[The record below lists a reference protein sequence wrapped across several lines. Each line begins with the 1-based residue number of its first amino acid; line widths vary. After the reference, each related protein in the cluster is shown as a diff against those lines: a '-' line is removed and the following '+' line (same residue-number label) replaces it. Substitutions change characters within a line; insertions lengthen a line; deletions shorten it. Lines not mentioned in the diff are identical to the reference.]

1 CVLFSD
7 QQTRKVLRCDFE
19 YRGAVVITLHM
30 YNPYVTDEALMAFL
44 ARYAE
49 VLTPAR
55 YVRDRVG
62 LWTGKRQFQV
72 LLRRKGLEGLMHP
85 PAQFNIGADKGYLF
99 YSRQPPICRR
109 CRRYGH
115 NDGGCVEQ
123 RCLQCAQLGHT
134 AKECSAPKSC
144 HSCGSLDHLMRDCK
158 NGRKQ
163 YVMAAFLE
171 ALSGEQFKN
180 PKQYADSGE

>member
-1 CVLFSD
+1 DLWSRKYGGYICAFISQSRIEKYTAFSGRFNVISLD
-7 QQTRKVLRCDFE
+7 RPNFR
-19 YRGAVVITLHM
+19 VITLHM

-49 VLTPAR
+49 VLTP
-55 YVRDRVG
+55 
-62 LWTGKRQFQV
+62 RQFQV
-72 LLRRKGLEGLMHP
+72 LLRTEEKGLEGLMHP

-99 YSRQPPICRR
+99 YSRQPPFCRSK
-109 CRRYGH
+109 G
-115 NDGGCVEQ
+115 VW
-123 RCLQCAQLGHT
+123 QCAQLGDT

-163 YVMAAFLE
+163 CREGFVPPINKL
-171 ALSGEQFKN
+171 
-180 PKQYADSGE
+180 